1 MSEIRH
7 RMLVEAMVADA
18 GEQISGSA
26 DEVRAIAQ
34 QGFFDGIRM
43 AAAIVDDPLTKA
55 KLWALM
61 RNAPNPSP
69 SVL

>member
-1 MSEIRH
+1 MAH
-7 RMLVEAMVADA
+7 RMLIEAMDA
-18 GEQISGSA
+18 EEGEMIICDA

-43 AAAIVDDPLTKA
+43 AAELVDDPLTKA
-55 KLWALM
+55 KLWALI

-69 SVL
+69 SFT